1 MKKSPSHTPAAAGRV
16 LLVDD
21 NRNGLTARKALLEE
35 QGFVITTAT
44 NGRRGWKRSQRAN
57 STCMITDFKMPK
69 MNGIELI
76 RRVKS
81 LQPDLPVILL
91 SGYVESL
98 GFDEQSTGA
107 DIVIAKGTNEISHST
122 ARGYAVAR
130 ARKAPRKPSASQKNR
145 PAKLTLQGQ
154 IRLTC
159 ASSLFY
165 RSP

>member
-1 MKKSPSHTPAAAGRV
+1 MKKSPSHTPAAAGRA

-35 QGFVITTAT
+35 QGFLITTAT
-44 NGRRGWKRSQRAN
+44 NAEEGLETLSKGEFDL
-57 STCMITDFKMPK
+57 MITDFKMPK
-69 MNGIELI
+69 MDGIELI

-107 DIVIAKGTNEISHST
+107 DIVIAKGTNEISHLLRAAT
-122 ARGYAVAR
+122 RLL
-130 ARKAPRKPSASQKNR
+130 ARKAPRKPSTSQKNG
-145 PAKLTLQGQ
+145 PAKLTLK
-154 IRLTC
+154 
-159 ASSLFY
+159 ANSV
-165 RSP
+165 